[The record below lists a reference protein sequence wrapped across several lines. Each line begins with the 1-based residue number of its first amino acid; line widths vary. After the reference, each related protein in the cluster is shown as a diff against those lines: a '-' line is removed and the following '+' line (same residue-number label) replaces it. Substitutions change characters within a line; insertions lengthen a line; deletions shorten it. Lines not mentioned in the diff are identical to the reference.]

1 MKLSTKSKDE
11 LRNLIEESVTNIPED
26 LKLQLDS
33 KILEDLLFETITIDK
48 EKGIILKLPVWSGNF
63 LKKIDLSQ
71 VDFTNVSWAILNST
85 PICSMSINGI
95 TIDDRVYERIS
106 RIRKNIIEK
115 NEELQNEY
123 ITIYS
128 GTNANIDLTKSYE
141 ALHGGVIDVRAC
153 DFSGID
159 FSNLDLSQTK
169 IVFLN
174 AVNICKTNLVIPN
187 HVGLLAYDS
196 NLEGIDLSSRTIYAR
211 DYFTSS
217 TSNALSKCN
226 LRNTRIKIKLSPY
239 DPYDFKDD
247 DWEAKINKAMNED
260 WIGCYVNGKKVL
272 SNEEKRNIA
281 QEQRKIYKKMIE
293 DVSSYISKE
302 IELQTSS
309 TKK

>member
-11 LRNLIEESVTNIPED
+11 LRNLIEENVTNIPEGQ
-26 LKLQLDS
+26 KLQLDK

-48 EKGIILKLPVWSGNF
+48 EKGLILKLPVWSGNF

-71 VDFTNVSWAILNST
+71 VDFSNVSWAILDFDPDFTIST
-85 PICSMSINGI
+85 YGFCKINKVYFQIRGI
-95 TIDDRVYERIS
+95 
-106 RIRKNIIEK
+106 KNKILEK
-115 NEELQNEY
+115 NSVSQNEY

-169 IVFLN
+169 LVYLN
-174 AVNICKTNLVIPN
+174 AVNICKTNLVIPS
-187 HVGLLAYDS
+187 HVRLFAYDS
-196 NLEGIDLSSRTIYAR
+196 NLEGIDLSSRTINAS

-217 TSNALSKCN
+217 TSNALSECN
-226 LRNTRIKIKLSPY
+226 LRNTRIKIKLYPY
-239 DPYDFKDD
+239 EFKDD
-247 DWEAKINKAMNED
+247 DWKAKFNKAMNED

-281 QEQRKIYKKMIE
+281 QEQRKRYEEIE
-293 DVSSYISKE
+293 NGVFNYISKE
-302 IELQTSS
+302 IELQTKFS
-309 TKK
+309 KK